1 MFTDLKNQEI
11 YFMAA
16 SYYYKE
22 SNDKVFP
29 AEIAIA
35 KFSLARGIIDELHVK
50 IYPGELPVGSARVV
64 TEIANATHGYEIP
77 PTSHDANGDYNDIFA
92 KISKFLGI
100 AIGQKRP
107 EYPPIFVHPCYN
119 GVQTVKLVMDT
130 ITVEAKE
137 NLIFRIYPLE
147 NLVFQMVK
155 MMNNFQPNED
165 EDRQEFP
172 RVDDARSY
180 LNNDSFSYMPIGC
193 VFHNEQ
199 DLGEHCSLAKVRRCA
214 GALSVKTLHK
224 SDIILGKHTPISYE
238 QKEHEDVISVTSR
251 QSSADHSVVK
261 MLSRLSMS
269 NTTATSVTESGDE
282 TDASLKD
289 ILERSRLLRRPECTK
304 ID

>member
-1 MFTDLKNQEI
+1 MSSDLKNQEV

-22 SNDKVFP
+22 SNGKVFP

-35 KFSLARGIIDELHVK
+35 KFSLARGIVDELHIK

-64 TEIANATHGYEIP
+64 TELAVATHGYPIP
-77 PTSHDANGDYNDIFA
+77 PTSDDANGDYDDIFA

-100 AIGQKRP
+100 AVGQKRP

-147 NLVFQMVK
+147 NLLFQMVK
-155 MMNNFQPNED
+155 MMNQFQPNED
-165 EDRQEFP
+165 ENLQDFA

-193 VFHNEQ
+193 VFHNDQ
-199 DLGEHCSLAKVRRCA
+199 DRGEHCSLSKVRRCS
-214 GALSVKTLHK
+214 GAVSVKTLHI
-224 SDIILGKHTPISYE
+224 SDIIVGKHTPISYE
-238 QKEHEDVISVTSR
+238 QKVYEDVTSVTSR
-251 QSSADHSVVK
+251 PSSDDHSVVK
-261 MLSRLSMS
+261 MLSRLSVS
-269 NTTATSVTESGDE
+269 NTTAASVTESGDE
-282 TDASLKD
+282 TVTSMKN
-289 ILERSRLLRRPECTK
+289 ILERARLLNHRPAK